1 MKALKSHKISTK
13 IGFIAISLF
22 LFANAIFAQGMLPS
36 ADDTAKYHQKKEP
49 LQIIFKPKLSL
60 GIGTFTFYG
69 DIGTNNKYYHTNV
82 SRLAYDLKVIN
93 PLTDYLDLNF
103 YVIFGQVSANE
114 RSLTRNLNFQSNI
127 TTGGLT
133 FTYHFNHL
141 MPKNF
146 LVNPYFSTGIESV
159 EFLSKTDL
167 RDKNGN
173 YYHYWSNGAIMDRPE
188 NDPTAA
194 SAVELYRDYTYETDL
209 RELNVD
215 GYGKYPERSF
225 ALPIE
230 FGGNF
235 KIGDRMNFRI
245 GMSMHFT
252 MTDLV
257 DNVTGESAGVRAG
270 TKGNDKFLYTNVAL
284 TYDLKTLK
292 FGNKAFKDKFDDEW
306 FDLMAQDTMD
316 YDKDGVPDL
325 IDNCAKTPL
334 HHRPVD
340 AFGCPYDADKD
351 GVADVVDLQA
361 ETPEKAPVDT
371 NGVAYTDED
380 FFLMY
385 RKYMDSI
392 GEFAVL
398 EDVLSVTSSDGGKLP
413 RGSRDNQ
420 GIVDGPQ
427 AKKYTVIIGSDEI
440 GVNPEDLHKFLSNK
454 DFRTIDDGT
463 TVKYVIGEYNNLSDA
478 IAAQKE
484 LEKQGFTPTFV
495 GEQALN
501 DKGKLTVN
509 KVSQSEIDKAA
520 ISTNTYTTITETVY
534 KVQIGAF
541 KKKLSGNVFKDLPDV
556 VYVKGEDGMYRYYS
570 GSYTD
575 KNKAAA
581 HRIDVLTKGY
591 TGSFIV
597 AFKEGSRITLAQ
609 AGYEVNPTYTDTKV
623 ESNVPTSNAIDKNL
637 IKFKVQVGAYQNKIP
652 TNVLDV
658 YLSIGNVV
666 PKKDQETGLTKYFIG
681 TFNTYEEAAKFKEEL
696 KQKGLQDAFVV
707 GDFNGKIITASEAL
721 DLIK

>member
-1 MKALKSHKISTK
+1 LKAFKPHKIVTKIRFVLVSLVLFSKALV
-13 IGFIAISLF
+13 
-22 LFANAIFAQGMLPS
+22 AQDLLPS
-36 ADDTAKYHQKKEP
+36 AEDTSKYYKKDP

-133 FTYHFNHL
+133 FTYHFNHI

-173 YYHYWSNGAIMDRPE
+173 LYHYWSNGAIMDRPE

-209 RELNVD
+209 RELNID
-215 GYGKYPERSF
+215 GFGKYPERTF
-225 ALPIE
+225 AIPIE
-230 FGGNF
+230 LGGNF
-235 KIGDRMNFRI
+235 KLGDRMNFRI

-252 MTDLV
+252 MTDLI
-257 DNVTGESAGVRAG
+257 DNVTGDSPGARAG
-270 TKGNDKFLYTNVAL
+270 TKGNDKFLYTNAAL

-292 FGNKAFKDKFDDEW
+292 IGGKAINDKLDDEW
-306 FDLMAQDTMD
+306 LDIMAQDTMD

-325 IDNCAKTPL
+325 LDNCAKTPL

-351 GVADVVDLQA
+351 GVPDVVDLQA

-371 NGVAYTDED
+371 SGVAYTDED

-398 EDVLSVTSSDGGKLP
+398 EDVLSTTSSDGGQLA
-413 RGSRDNQ
+413 RGGRDNQ
-420 GIVDGPQ
+420 GIVDNPQ

-440 GVNPEDLHKFLSNK
+440 GVNPEDLHKYLSNK
-454 DFRTIDDGT
+454 EFRTIDDGT
-463 TVKYVIGEYNNLSDA
+463 TVKYVIGEYTNLSDA

-484 LEKQGFTPTFV
+484 LEKQGFTPTSV
-495 GEQALN
+495 GVQSVN

-509 KVSQSEIDKAA
+509 KVSQEDIDNA
-520 ISTNTYTTITETVY
+520 SLSSNTYTTVTETVY

-556 VYVKGEDGMYRYYS
+556 VAVKGEDGMYRYYS
-570 GSYTD
+570 GSFTD
-575 KNKAAA
+575 KDKAAQ
-581 HRIDVLTKGY
+581 HRINVLTKGY

-609 AGYEVNPTYTDTKV
+609 AGFEVNPTYKDTKV
-623 ESNVPTSNAIDKNL
+623 ETNVPTANAVDKSL

-652 TNVLDV
+652 TNVLDL

-666 PKKDQETGLTKYFIG
+666 PKKDAETGLTKYFVG
-681 TFNTYEEAAKFKEEL
+681 TFNTYEEAVKFKQEL
-696 KQKGLQDAFVV
+696 INKGLQDAFVV
-707 GDFNGKIITASEAL
+707 GDFNGKIITATEAL